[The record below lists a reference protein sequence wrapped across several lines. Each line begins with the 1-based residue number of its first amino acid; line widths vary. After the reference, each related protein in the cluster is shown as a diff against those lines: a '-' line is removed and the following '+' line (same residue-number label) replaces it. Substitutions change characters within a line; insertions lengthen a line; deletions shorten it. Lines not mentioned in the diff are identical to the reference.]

1 MLDPDVLRWH
11 VDQQPTDAFIEA
23 LFEMR
28 EIIEPAAAERAAERA
43 TTEDIERIGAAM
55 QGIEDNVRGSDEQIK
70 ADVDFHMGILEGT
83 HNPILRS
90 LGALIESALAI
101 SFSLSWR
108 AAMRADAVY
117 QHRVIFEAVRDRRA
131 DEAFLAMRKLL
142 RNSKGDVFD
151 AIWSKRN
158 GTEPA
163 ED

>member
-1 MLDPDVLRWH
+1 
-11 VDQQPTDAFIEA
+11 
-23 LFEMR
+23 
-28 EIIEPAAAERAAERA
+28 
-43 TTEDIERIGAAM
+43 
-55 QGIEDNVRGSDEQIK
+55 
-70 ADVDFHMGILEGT
+70 
-83 HNPILRS
+83 
-90 LGALIESALAI
+90 
-101 SFSLSWR
+101 
-108 AAMRADAVY
+108 MRADAVY